1 MSIDDSKCFFLI
13 GFLLSGFGMFALIT
27 YVFMAVKLESDWILT
42 DALWRVFISG
52 AIIMLGGI
60 TMIGF
65 GAVLSKIK
73 NVK

>member
-1 MSIDDSKCFFLI
+1 MSIDDSKFFLLLGI
-13 GFLLSGFGMFALIT
+13 LLSGFGMFALIT